1 MPVPKEV
8 ALQGLL
14 LVLDCHDSLPYTFV
28 VELIEVGLDSIL
40 LR

>member
-28 VELIEVGLDSIL
+28 VELIEV
-40 LR
+40 